1 MKIHKTTKLT
11 SYHKQEIWRL
21 YHKEEITITDL
32 AKCYTVSR
40 PTIYKV
46 LKKARLK
53 LFIPII
59 SHFTL

>member
-32 AKCYTVSR
+32 AKCYTVIHKNNQAIGV
-40 PTIYKV
+40 TM
-46 LKKARLK
+46 L
-53 LFIPII
+53 
-59 SHFTL
+59 